1 MNYIYAFA
9 EDQTVTNQELGGK
22 GANLAEMTRLGLPV
36 PAGFTITTAA
46 CRQYLA
52 SAKQETGFLED
63 ELMKAVHILEEKT
76 QRQLGNAEQP
86 LLVSVRSGA
95 PISMPGMMDTILN
108 LGLNDQTVIGLA
120 EMTNDPWFA
129 YDCYRRLI
137 QMFGDVVYGI
147 DKPIFEAAL
156 TALKNKRQVQKDTD
170 LTLVDLKQLIETYKG
185 LYVAAGQYQFPQS
198 VDQQLRLAIE
208 AVFKSWQNPRAQT
221 YRRLN
226 QIDGAM
232 GTAVNV
238 QQMVFGNYQ
247 GQSGTGVAFTRNPA
261 TGEPGLFGEYLLNAQ
276 GEDVVAGIRT
286 PEPIATL
293 KAQLP
298 VIYEQFKTIANQLE
312 AHYRDMQDME
322 FTIEAGQLYVLQTRV
337 GKRTAPAAFRIA
349 VDLVDEGVIDRPTAI
364 SRLKPTMIDGL
375 LHPLFETSAV
385 QQATQLLTGLP
396 ASPGAATG
404 AVYFDAQKAQQAHEA
419 GEKVILVRQETS
431 PEDIDGMVISE
442 AIVTSRGGMTSH
454 AAVVARGMGCC
465 CVVGCQQ
472 LQVDYEQREAHFA
485 GRVLKEGA
493 IISVDGHTG
502 RLYLGALP
510 QQTGVHETTLAT
522 VLSWCD
528 EIAPFAVWANAETP
542 QEVATAFEFGAQG
555 LGLVRTE
562 HMFFGPERIFKMRQ
576 MILATELADRQVALA
591 ALKSLQITDFKQIF
605 SLAEERPCTIRL
617 LDPPLHEF
625 LPQNEAEQ
633 AELATAL
640 GISLAETKRR
650 IADKAEI
657 NPMLGHRGSRLA
669 VTYPEIYQMQVLAI
683 VESALAVQTTY
694 HHVVIPKIMLPLI
707 GTATEMAYL
716 KQLLQQTIN
725 DYLVEN
731 QQQLTYQI
739 GTMIEIPRACLV
751 ADQIAET
758 ADFFS
763 FGTNDLTQMTYGFSR
778 DDIGHFMPDYQQQGL
793 MPTEP
798 FQTLDQDGVG
808 TLMQLAVQ
816 KGCQTKPDLSIGV
829 CGEVGGDPAAMPFY
843 RDLGIDYVSCSPYR
857 VPSARLAAAQS
868 QLTLAD

>member
-1 MNYIYAFA
+1 MNCIYAFA
-9 EDQTVTNQELGGK
+9 EDQTLTNQELGGK

-52 SAKQETGFLED
+52 SAKQEAGFLED
-63 ELMKAVHILEEKT
+63 ELMKAIHILEEKT

-298 VIYEQFKTIANQLE
+298 VIYEQFKMIANQLE

-404 AVYFDAQKAQQAHEA
+404 AIYFDAQKAQQAHEA

-502 RLYLGALP
+502 HLYLGALP
-510 QQTGVHETTLAT
+510 QQTGVHETTLTT

-542 QEVATAFEFGAQG
+542 QEVAAAFEFGAQG

-640 GISLAETKRR
+640 GISLAEIKRR

-683 VESALAVQTTY
+683 AESALAVQTT
-694 HHVVIPKIMLPLI
+694 HHHAVAPKIMLPLI

-716 KQLLQQTIN
+716 KQLLQQTID
-725 DYLVEN
+725 DYLAEN
-731 QQQLTYQI
+731 QQQLAYQI

-751 ADQIAET
+751 ADKIAAT

-793 MPTEP
+793 MPAEP

-808 TLMQLAVQ
+808 ALMQLAVQ
-816 KGCQTKPDLSIGV
+816 KGRQTKPDLSIGV
-829 CGEVGGDPAAMPFY
+829 CGEVGGDPTAMPFY

>member
-9 EDQTVTNQELGGK
+9 EDQTLTNQELGGK

-52 SAKQETGFLED
+52 STKQETDFLED
-63 ELMKAVHILEEKT
+63 ELMRAVHNLEKKT
-76 QRQLGNAEQP
+76 QRQLGNAKQP

-120 EMTNDPWFA
+120 EMTDDPWFA

-198 VDQQLRLAIE
+198 IDQQLRLAIE

-286 PEPIATL
+286 PAPIATL

-298 VIYEQFKTIANQLE
+298 AIYEQFKAIANQLE

-322 FTIEAGQLYVLQTRV
+322 FTIESGQLYVLQTRV

-404 AVYFDAQKAQQAHEA
+404 AIYFDAQKAQQAHEA

-510 QQTGVHETTLAT
+510 QQTGAHETTLAT

-562 HMFFGPERIFKMRQ
+562 HMFFGQERIFKMRQ

-591 ALKSLQITDFKQIF
+591 ALKALQINDFKQIF

-625 LPQNEAEQ
+625 LPQSEAEQ

-640 GISLAETKRR
+640 GINLAEIKRR
-650 IADKAEI
+650 IADKAEV

-683 VESALAVQTTY
+683 IESALAVQATRHYAVT
-694 HHVVIPKIMLPLI
+694 PKIMLPLI
-707 GTATEMAYL
+707 GTADEMAYL
-716 KQLLQQTIN
+716 QQLLQQTIN
-725 DYLVEN
+725 DYLAEN
-731 QQQLTYQI
+731 RQQLAYQI

-751 ADQIAET
+751 ADKIAAS

-793 MPTEP
+793 MPVDP
-798 FQTLDQDGVG
+798 FQTLDQAGVG

-816 KGCQTKPDLSIGV
+816 KGRQTKPDLSIGV

-868 QLTLAD
+868 ILN

>member
-9 EDQTVTNQELGGK
+9 EDQTLTNQELGGK

-76 QRQLGNAEQP
+76 QRQLGNTKQP

-261 TGEPGLFGEYLLNAQ
+261 TGDPGLFGEYLLNAQ

-286 PEPIATL
+286 PAPIATL

-298 VIYEQFKTIANQLE
+298 AIYEQFKTIANQLE

-322 FTIEAGQLYVLQTRV
+322 FTIESGQLYVLQTRV

-404 AVYFDAQKAQQAHEA
+404 AIYFDAQKAQQAHEA

-472 LQVDYEQREAHFA
+472 LQVDYEQREARFA
-485 GRVLKEGA
+485 QRVLKEGT

-502 RLYLGALP
+502 DLYLGALP
-510 QQTGVHETTLAT
+510 QQTGVHETTLGT

-562 HMFFGPERIFKMRQ
+562 HMFFGQERIFKMRQ

-591 ALKSLQITDFKQIF
+591 ALKALQINDFKQIF

-625 LPQNEAEQ
+625 LPQSEAEQ

-640 GISLAETKRR
+640 GISMAEIKRR
-650 IADKAEI
+650 IADKAEV

-683 VESALAVQTTY
+683 IESALAVQATRHYAVT
-694 HHVVIPKIMLPLI
+694 PKIMLPLI
-707 GTATEMAYL
+707 GTADEMAYL
-716 KQLLQQTIN
+716 QQLLQQTIN
-725 DYLVEN
+725 DYLAEN
-731 QQQLTYQI
+731 RQQLAYQI

-751 ADQIAET
+751 ADKIAAS

-763 FGTNDLTQMTYGFSR
+763 FGTNDLTQMTHGFSR
-778 DDIGHFMPDYQQQGL
+778 DDIGHFMPDYQKQGL
-793 MPTEP
+793 MPVDP
-798 FQTLDQDGVG
+798 FQTLDQAGVG

-816 KGCQTKPDLSIGV
+816 KGRQTKPDLSIGV

-868 QLTLAD
+868 RLTLAD